1 MMQSVN
7 RNRAP
12 SAIVLQNDLAQL
24 IADRQQ
30 QIATRRRL
38 ERASE
43 DPAAWSQISNVAK
56 VQSSMDAWLRNI
68 DRGLSI
74 AAQAD
79 GAMKDISSRLIRAKE
94 LLVQASS
101 ETISQADRDTIAE
114 EIEGIG
120 DTISDLLG
128 QDNAFGRPLFSN
140 GIPIEIPID
149 DTAVVTAAP
158 SQTDFNTLA
167 PLVTIIAA
175 TIRTGTAAQRSAL
188 LTPLDTEIST
198 LANVM
203 GKHGIQGDKLK
214 QGAARLEDRKI
225 DVSEYRTTL
234 EETDLT
240 LAITE
245 VQKML
250 ISLEAAQA
258 AYARIEQSSL
268 FDQLR

>member
-1 MMQSVN
+1 MQSVN
-7 RNRAP
+7 RARP
-12 SAIVLQNDLAQL
+12 SHAINLQNQLAQL

-30 QIATRRRL
+30 QISTRRRL
-38 ERASE
+38 DRASE
-43 DPAAWSQISNVAK
+43 DPAAWSQISNIAK
-56 VQSSMDAWLRNI
+56 VQANMGAWLRNI

-79 GAMKDISSRLIRAKE
+79 GAMNGISAQLIRAKE

-101 ETISQADRDTIAE
+101 ETISIADRETIAQ
-114 EIEGIG
+114 EIESIG
-120 DTISDLLG
+120 DTISGLLA
-128 QDNAFGRPLFSN
+128 QENAFGRPLFSN
-140 GIPIEIPID
+140 GPPLEIPID
-149 DTAVVTAAP
+149 DNAIVTPAP
-158 SQTDFNTLA
+158 SRTDFNALA
-167 PLVTIIAA
+167 PLIGTMAT

-188 LTPLDTEIST
+188 LNPLDTQISAT
-198 LANVM
+198 ANIL
-203 GKHGIQGDKLK
+203 GKHGIENDKLK
-214 QGAARLEDRKI
+214 QGAARLEDRQI
-225 DVSEYRTTL
+225 DVSEYRATL